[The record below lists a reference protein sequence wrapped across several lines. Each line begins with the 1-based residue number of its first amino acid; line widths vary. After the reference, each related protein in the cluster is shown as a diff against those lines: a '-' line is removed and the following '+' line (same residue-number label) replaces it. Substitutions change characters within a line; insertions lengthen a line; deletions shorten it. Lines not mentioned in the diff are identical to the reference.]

1 MTRARFTAKKRRSS
15 VRRGAVLAIALV
27 AFAAAAAILFT
38 ILQAAL
44 RQHRQIRD
52 QQNLV
57 QARLLAQAGVERGLA
72 HLRQS
77 SAFRAETWRLEP
89 SEFNDIGPAEVRIQV
104 EPVAGQPAEFRIS
117 AAADFP
123 SDTELRA
130 QQTQTATVR
139 LKPTEQQP

>member
-1 MTRARFTAKKRRSS
+1 MTSAVHTHKKRRSS
-15 VRRGAVLAIALV
+15 ARRGAVLAVALV
-27 AFAAAAAILFT
+27 AFVAAAAILFT

-44 RQHRQIRD
+44 RQHRQVRD

-57 QARLLAQAGVERGLA
+57 QARLLAQAGVDRGLA
-72 HLRQS
+72 KLRQS

-89 SEFNDIGPAEVRIQV
+89 SEFDGLGPAEVRIQV
-104 EPVAGQPAEFRIS
+104 EPMAGQPAEFRIS
-117 AAADFP
+117 AEADFP
-123 SDTELRA
+123 SDTEHRA